1 MRVLIALVLFSGFVF
16 ASCKKYQLKQPA
28 HLSLKWDFFNEDP
41 AETKIHVTGGYFYL
55 DNLKVHGTRE
65 EGPAVEIEQTMPT
78 EKVLF
83 SNSGSLGL
91 SIDIPAGKYT
101 DFAID
106 LSVIN
111 ETSPSMVL
119 NGLVNRT
126 GTLVP
131 LRIEW
136 SVKQALS
143 FLPPGVFELKK
154 KEDYAA
160 TLGVDV
166 SELLL
171 GIAPQKWEDAVVS
184 LENGTPTIVVKET
197 SNHVLFGQIDQNL
210 KTALKLKI
218 E

>member
-1 MRVLIALVLFSGFVF
+1 
-16 ASCKKYQLKQPA
+16 
-28 HLSLKWDFFNEDP
+28 
-41 AETKIHVTGGYFYL
+41 
-55 DNLKVHGTRE
+55 
-65 EGPAVEIEQTMPT
+65 
-78 EKVLF
+78 
-83 SNSGSLGL
+83 
-91 SIDIPAGKYT
+91 
-101 DFAID
+101 
-106 LSVIN
+106 
-111 ETSPSMVL
+111 
-119 NGLVNRT
+119 
-126 GTLVP
+126 
-131 LRIEW
+131 
-136 SVKQALS
+136 VKQALS

-197 SNHVLFGQIDQNL
+197 SNHTLFGQIDQNL